1 MLRQLSD
8 LPGMLG
14 APQTVIIDKN
24 KKYADRS
31 AKLDGGTPHLTIAFR
46 AKIKVR

>member
-1 MLRQLSD
+1 
-8 LPGMLG
+8 MLG

-24 KKYADRS
+24 TKDADRR
-31 AKLDGGTPHLTIAFR
+31 ATLDGGTPDLTIAFR